1 MASDTTR
8 GQGGPSRRAF
18 GGGLLALGGAVVI
31 GTVPGAAAAS
41 EPGPGAG
48 LPGGPTGGSGYGSGP
63 WSDGGPCPGA

>member
-31 GTVPGAAAAS
+31 GTVPGAAAA
-41 EPGPGAG
+41 
-48 LPGGPTGGSGYGSGP
+48 
-63 WSDGGPCPGA
+63 